1 MSGERDEETGDRA
14 MDRERHPSTGQ
25 ATQMPREETPWDE
38 ASRADGESQA
48 PEAEGETQAPDT
60 SEQQGEGAESLWG
73 EATTAPD
80 EATTQP
86 SAQPVTE
93 PPSDSDS
100 ASASSP
106 DQAEQQ
112 GEATPSQRPSRGG
125 VSPAPRAAVDPGGQD
140 GAQPG
145 RGADAS
151 AEDNSLPAEEEE
163 DFPALRTWLNS
174 EGIEAEEDP
183 VSTPSD
189 AENDATSNPNTS
201 TKEQSE

>member
-1 MSGERDEETGDRA
+1 
-14 MDRERHPSTGQ
+14 
-25 ATQMPREETPWDE
+25 
-38 ASRADGESQA
+38 
-48 PEAEGETQAPDT
+48 
-60 SEQQGEGAESLWG
+60 
-73 EATTAPD
+73 
-80 EATTQP
+80 
-86 SAQPVTE
+86 
-93 PPSDSDS
+93 
-100 ASASSP
+100 
-106 DQAEQQ
+106 
-112 GEATPSQRPSRGG
+112 
-125 VSPAPRAAVDPGGQD
+125 VDLGGQD

-151 AEDNSLPAEEEE
+151 AEDNSLPGEEEE